1 MPRPPPSR
9 YGRTIY
15 LPRDDARPVFLRRQR
30 MTAQPGGST
39 YDEAWLQDLLFRCPE
54 ILPIGELDEAFGP
67 AIPLCRELETPAGP
81 IDNAY
86 VNPSGRLTLVECKLW
101 RNPEARRKVIA
112 QILDYAKELNRWS
125 WEDLDQAVRRARK
138 PEGDSHGPFD
148 LVRKELESPDEAS
161 FVDGVTRNLAS
172 GRFLLLVVGDGIRED
187 VERIAGYLR
196 QFTGILFTFG
206 LVELA
211 LLELP
216 TRDAPAGLI
225 VEPRILARTV
235 EIERGVIRM
244 RDGKPEIAP
253 PPTPSPTPGGRRPIT
268 EDEFYREITRRDN
281 ALPDRLRAFFERVE
295 DLGLVVSA
303 GEASLMLHW
312 FREDGKKV
320 NFGTLNR
327 DGTLNTNFIAW
338 SAAEAGDIGLAVSYH
353 AAVSKLIPGSG
364 VLKKGNTW
372 SWRVVVDGRLPRF
385 ADLLDHSDE
394 WLNAIR
400 ETMEAWNRHAA
411 D

>member
-1 MPRPPPSR
+1 
-9 YGRTIY
+9 
-15 LPRDDARPVFLRRQR
+15 
-30 MTAQPGGST
+30 MTAQPGAAT

-67 AIPLCRELETPAGP
+67 AIPLCRELETPAGY
-81 IDNAY
+81 IDLAY
-86 VNPSGRLTLVECKLW
+86 VNPAGRLTLVECKLW

-125 WEDLDQAVRRARK
+125 WEDLDKAVRRARG

-148 LVRKELESPDEAS
+148 LVRKELDSPDEAS

-216 TRDAPAGLI
+216 TRDAPEGLI
-225 VEPRILARTV
+225 VEPRVLARTV

-244 RDGKPEIAP
+244 RDGKPHITSP
-253 PPTPSPTPGGRRPIT
+253 VTPSPQPGGRRPIT
-268 EDEFYREITRRDN
+268 EDEFYGEIGQLDV
-281 ALPDRLRAFFERVE
+281 ALPDRLRAFFGQAE

-303 GEASLMLHW
+303 GTASLILHW
-312 FREDGKKV
+312 PREDGKKV
-320 NFGTLNR
+320 NFGTFYR
-327 DGTLNTNFIAW
+327 DGTLDTSFIA
-338 SAAEAGDIGLAVSYH
+338 SRAEEDGDIGLGVSYLEEVAELLPG
-353 AAVSKLIPGSG
+353 AAVR
-364 VLKKGNTW
+364 KKGNSW
-372 SWRVVVDGRLPRF
+372 SWRVVESGKSPRF